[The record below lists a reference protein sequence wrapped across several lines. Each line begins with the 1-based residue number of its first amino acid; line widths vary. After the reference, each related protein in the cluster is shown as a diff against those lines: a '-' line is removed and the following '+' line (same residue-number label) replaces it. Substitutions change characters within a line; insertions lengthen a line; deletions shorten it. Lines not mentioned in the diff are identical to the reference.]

1 MKMRNMI
8 VMAVAS
14 LSMATGA
21 AEAAN
26 MWAGGG
32 ASSAW
37 NTSNVIWS
45 DDGAGGPF
53 DLAWDNTANANDIAI
68 FDGATGLTGNGK
80 FDIKSDIVVGG
91 IKILNNSDVYGFTG
105 DKQVS
110 LGAGGLDFDLAK
122 TSHNNQKFQKPDFV
136 LTADQTWK
144 IRQNFK
150 IQTSATLD
158 VNGQILQID
167 MTDDDATAR
176 TLGGTNSV
184 FPVFDNSATPGVFR
198 IIGGN
203 VARVDFSGFA
213 GDVRIDDGAALLMDY
228 SDAAMSAEIDLL
240 INGTGTFDAGS
251 GNTYTVNTLTLNDQ
265 GLAPDTYNAVDHD
278 WLTSGTVIVNVP
290 EPASLALVG
299 IGGLTLMTRRRR
311 SAPLQ
316 RGI

>member
-1 MKMRNMI
+1 MKTLSITIMT
-8 VMAVAS
+8 VAG
-14 LSMATGA
+14 LLMATGPA
-21 AEAAN
+21 DAAN

-32 ASSAW
+32 SSSTW

-68 FDGATGLTGNGK
+68 FDGTTGLTGNGK
-80 FDIKSDIVVGG
+80 FNIATDIVVGG

-105 DKQVS
+105 DKKVS
-110 LGAGGLDFDLAK
+110 LGAGGLDFDLAN
-122 TSHNNQKFQKPDFV
+122 TSHNNQKFQNPDIV

-144 IRQNFK
+144 IRQDFK

-167 MTDDDATAR
+167 MTDDDSTAR

-184 FPVFDNSATPGVFR
+184 FPVFDDSPTPGIFQ

-240 INGTGTFDAGS
+240 INGTGTFEAGDA
-251 GNTYTVNTLTLNDQ
+251 NTYTVNTLTLDDLGQ
-265 GLAPDTYNAVDHD
+265 PAGIYNAIDHD

-290 EPASLALVG
+290 EPASLALLG
-299 IGGLTLMTRRRR
+299 LGGLALMTRRRQAAR
-311 SAPLQ
+311 
-316 RGI
+316 